1 MNPSTLHNSCKQKF
15 YVMKC
20 FKTKLFVQF
29 QFLVNVCTKSLF
41 AQTPSKSNVQ
51 QVQLVHTINKIIVF
65 NMKIRNIIR
74 LSYLIRLFLDTSF
87 VFLLRLTMPFH
98 LFESFHSNLLKLC
111 WLITFWKLQGH
122 TVWAAKVKRPLNK
135 KLENLTL
142 FIKFNFITN
151 CTL

>member
-1 MNPSTLHNSCKQKF
+1 MLQFQPTFFEIVIFQDQNDEILISQRLWVREAWGNNLNPSTLHNSWKQKF
-15 YVMKC
+15 YIMKC
-20 FKTKLFVQF
+20 SKTKLFVQF

-74 LSYLIRLFLDTSF
+74 LSYLIQLFLDTSF

-111 WLITFWKLQGH
+111 
-122 TVWAAKVKRPLNK
+122 
-135 KLENLTL
+135 
-142 FIKFNFITN
+142 
-151 CTL
+151 